1 MSDDRVSFGM
11 TIPLDSDGFLR
22 RQCPTCEREFK
33 WRPTAGEGE
42 EDGEPTGDGGYFCPY
57 CGVQAPADAWLT
69 EAQRALAENIIA
81 TEVIGPMVSKLGT
94 YRGPEKL
101 DPLTEVDDMTRIDF
115 PCHPSEPLKVQGDW
129 LKAPRCLIC
138 GTPMP

>member
-33 WRPTAGEGE
+33 WRPTTGEGGE
-42 EDGEPTGDGGYFCPY
+42 EGEPARDDGCFCPY

-129 LKAPRCLIC
+129 RKALCCLIC